1 MSKAIRDYDK
11 LAVDIIEA
19 VGGEKN
25 IVKASR
31 CATRLRLVLKDTPND
46 ANKRVSA
53 LTGVITVVEN
63 GGQFQVVIGTH
74 VGKVFDKVASEL
86 NLEDIEDNDAPKSSI
101 LNRVIATMSAV
112 FAPFIYILA
121 AAGILQGG
129 LILIN
134 MINPTF
140 QTTGTY
146 EVLSFISWAPFTFL
160 PIFIAITASKHF
172 KCNTFIAVACCCA
185 LVSPTWGEIATRI
198 AGGEAVKF
206 LGIKLSETTYTSS
219 VLPPL
224 FLVWILSYVERFVE
238 KKLPDVVKSL
248 FTPLICM
255 LVMVPF
261 TIVLIGPVSD
271 GLATAIANGYNAL
284 YSFAP
289 AVAAA
294 VIGGLWQ
301 IVVIFGVHWG
311 VTPMCLANYDMYGM
325 DTFQA
330 FQTMAVIAQ
339 TGAVI
344 GVFIKARNRETKSVA
359 LSSGITGFFGI
370 TEPAIYGVNL
380 KLKKPFICGCIAGG
394 IGAIVASFFN
404 VAYYAYAGLPGA
416 LTVVNAINPENP
428 SSIIGMLLGGAI
440 SLFGAIILVQVIG
453 IGENVKEIKENKKET
468 IEVSQSSIISGKK
481 EIKSPIAGKVIE
493 LSKVDDPVFSSGAM
507 GNGVAIKPSD
517 NKVYSPFNGT
527 VQFIADTKHAIG
539 LISDDG
545 IEILIHVGM
554 DTVKMNGKG
563 FDVKTAVN
571 SSVKEG
577 ELLLEFD
584 IKAIEKEGYPII
596 TPVIITNSDA
606 YNQNLLAVDMDVD
619 NGKPIIDLKELSVS
633 M

>member
-1 MSKAIRDYDK
+1 M
-11 LAVDIIEA
+11 
-19 VGGEKN
+19 
-25 IVKASR
+25 
-31 CATRLRLVLKDTPND
+31 LKDTPND

-198 AGGEAVKF
+198 SGGEAVKF

-284 YSFAP
+284 YSFAH

-404 VAYYAYAGLPGA
+404 VAYYVYAGLPGA

-493 LSKVDDPVFSSGAM
+493 LSKVDGPVFSSGAM
-507 GNGVAIKPSD
+507 GNGVAIKSSD

-571 SSVKEG
+571 SRVKEG

-584 IKAIEKEGYPII
+584 IKAIEKEGYQIV